1 MGLIPRRPLLS
12 QESPGGGKPLRTNGF
27 APDNEPVMRR
37 ILPALL
43 LLFAACGDSTPEE
56 AAQARREADFKA
68 SMENVVMEGW
78 FNVLGRGDD
87 SRLREERYEIQGVT
101 KVAGDLW
108 TITARVQY
116 GDHDFTAPFP
126 VKIVWA
132 EDTPVISI
140 TDFKLPGMDEG
151 FTARVAFYRDRYS
164 GMWWH
169 GETGGQQF
177 GRLVKQ

>member
-1 MGLIPRRPLLS
+1 MRWTIPVCLL
-12 QESPGGGKPLRTNGF
+12 
-27 APDNEPVMRR
+27 
-37 ILPALL
+37 AL
-43 LLFAACGDSTPEE
+43 AAGCGESTPEE
-56 AAQARREADFKA
+56 AVQQQREAEFRE

-78 FNVLGRGDD
+78 FNVLGRGDESD
-87 SRLREERYEIQGVT
+87 LRPERYEIQGVD

-108 TITARVQY
+108 TITARVEY

-126 VKIVWA
+126 VKVVWA

-140 TDFKLPGMDEG
+140 TDFTLPGMGEG

-169 GETGGQQF
+169 GDTGGHQF
-177 GRLVKQ
+177 GRLVRGDESGGAAE